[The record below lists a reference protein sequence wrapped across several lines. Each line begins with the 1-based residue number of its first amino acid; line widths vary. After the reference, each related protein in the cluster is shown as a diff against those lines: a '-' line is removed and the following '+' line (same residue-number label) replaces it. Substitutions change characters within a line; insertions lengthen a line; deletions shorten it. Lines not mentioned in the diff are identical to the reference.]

1 MELKRWGGGGHISSR
16 FPSKFDPFQF
26 AYWQT
31 HSIEDAISL
40 ALYRN
45 LAHLEKNTIIPQ
57 HLSGKTALHLAAEH
71 GQLEAVEFLIGMGY
85 MPGLKDKEENT
96 PMHLAASKGHAEILQ
111 KILETGVSVDK
122 RNIDD
127 LTPLHMAADGGHC
140 ECVRLLL
147 DSGCNV
153 NAQTNRKMNALHYVA
168 QHGHDREASL
178 LLKAGISV
186 DAINNQHCTPLH
198 LAVFNNHTKVVR
210 LLIDAGSNLNATDIR
225 QQTAL
230 HIASEHGWHDL
241 AEMML
246 ISRVSLSLTD
256 KQGKTCLE
264 VAARGNHVVLVDM
277 IIKADRFSKWEK
289 DHGGCVQVRRPL
301 SFKQDHQPETQHF
314 RSVLWT
320 LATKHLC
327 YGEWKILAQHWDF
340 SEAHIQAIEQ
350 QWTGKKSF
358 KDHGHRMLLIWLH
371 GVLVAGE
378 NPTKGLYEGLVEIS
392 RTDLAEFIRQKAN
405 SQTSSPKMC
414 CVM

>member
-1 MELKRWGGGGHISSR
+1 VSVIM
-16 FPSKFDPFQF
+16 
-26 AYWQT
+26 
-31 HSIEDAISL
+31 SL
-40 ALYRN
+40 
-45 LAHLEKNTIIPQ
+45 
-57 HLSGKTALHLAAEH
+57 TAPHNLHLD
-71 GQLEAVEFLIGMGY
+71 G
-85 MPGLKDKEENT
+85 
-96 PMHLAASKGHAEILQ
+96 
-111 KILETGVSVDK
+111 
-122 RNIDD
+122 
-127 LTPLHMAADGGHC
+127 LTPLHMAADGGHY

-153 NAQTNRKMNALHYVA
+153 NAQTNRNMNALHYVA

-178 LLKAGISV
+178 LLKAGINV
-186 DAINNQHCTPLH
+186 DAINNQHCTPHH

-277 IIKADRFSKWEK
+277 IIKADRFYKWEK
-289 DHGGCVQVRRPL
+289 
-301 SFKQDHQPETQHF
+301 DHQPETQHF

-378 NPTKGLYEGLVEIS
+378 NPIKGLYEGLVEIS

-414 CVM
+414 YIM